1 MLYAFSKHKDG
12 FANSVSHFF
21 RPKKAIE
28 MCSFLLKFTENVCI
42 FISAE
47 DAHRTTDL
55 RCAKLF
61 CLKVD
66 I

>member
-12 FANSVSHFF
+12 FANQVSHFF

-47 DAHRTTDL
+47 DAHRTTD
-55 RCAKLF
+55 
-61 CLKVD
+61 
-66 I
+66 